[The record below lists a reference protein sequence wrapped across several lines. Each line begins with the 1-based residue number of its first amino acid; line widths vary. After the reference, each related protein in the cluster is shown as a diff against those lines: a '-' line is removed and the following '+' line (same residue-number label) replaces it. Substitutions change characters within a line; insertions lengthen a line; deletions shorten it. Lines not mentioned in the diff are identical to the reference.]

1 MTNFIIGAILG
12 IIACFLCMCIY
23 GIIED
28 RRLGKDYEM
37 VIMPK
42 SKLKKLMADES

>member
-12 IIACFLCMCIY
+12 IAACILCIFII

-28 RRLGKDYEM
+28 RKNRKRN
-37 VIMPK
+37 
-42 SKLKKLMADES
+42 